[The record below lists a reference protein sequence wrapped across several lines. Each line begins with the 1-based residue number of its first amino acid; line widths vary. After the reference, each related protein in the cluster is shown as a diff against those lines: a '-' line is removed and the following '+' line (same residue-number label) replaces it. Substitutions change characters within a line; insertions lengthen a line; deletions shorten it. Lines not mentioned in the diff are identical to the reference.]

1 MFRNFKR
8 SGVWIIR
15 GLQVAHQRYFPAT
28 LEGTPSDYNHET
40 AWIHCEI
47 PPPVRKFRRTS
58 VFRVRGEL
66 GCKLSARDFS
76 QWFVGKVSG
85 KRGKKN
91 LVLGYSFAKRRA
103 QFLGRLIRQGPA
115 NKRKVGRLPATSS
128 FRVFAMICFLTNFL
142 EIFIVH
148 SFLFSFILFCKEILS
163 ILLTIFIIFI
173 RSIFKNSRYLS
184 G

>member
-15 GLQVAHQRYFPAT
+15 GLQVAHQRYFPPT

-142 EIFIVH
+142 EIFIAY
-148 SFLFSFILFCKEILS
+148 SFLLNILFCKEILS
-163 ILLTIFIIFI
+163 ILLTTFIIFI